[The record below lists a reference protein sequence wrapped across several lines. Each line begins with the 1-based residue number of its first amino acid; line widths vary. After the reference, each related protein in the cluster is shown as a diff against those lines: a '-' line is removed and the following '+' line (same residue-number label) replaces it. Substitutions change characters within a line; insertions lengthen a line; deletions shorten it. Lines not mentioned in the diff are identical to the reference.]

1 MKSQG
6 DEHPQ
11 RRRPGRTTRKDRM
24 GGRDREEG
32 LAEKAG
38 PQGLMTMAMRCM
50 RQGGNTNFKPLFLC
64 ICSFQKN
71 IWGTEEP

>member
-1 MKSQG
+1 
-6 DEHPQ
+6 
-11 RRRPGRTTRKDRM
+11 M